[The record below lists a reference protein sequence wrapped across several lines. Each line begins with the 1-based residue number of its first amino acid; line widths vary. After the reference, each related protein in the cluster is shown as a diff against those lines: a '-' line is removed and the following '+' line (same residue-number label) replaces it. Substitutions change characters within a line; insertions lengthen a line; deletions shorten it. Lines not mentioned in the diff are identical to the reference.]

1 MSGKKLTKY
10 QMLEQRM
17 TKMECTFT
25 SIGVLAGRFV
35 EDLQT
40 VISADPEVDAW
51 FDEQE

>member
-1 MSGKKLTKY
+1 MKKLNKH
-10 QMLEQRM
+10 QMLEQRV
-17 TKMECTFT
+17 TKIESTFI

-40 VISADPEVDAW
+40 VITADPEVDAW